1 MSDLNSIQ
9 SKVVVF
15 DLDET
20 LGYFTEFGIFYEL
33 LIKYLKISTPY
44 RTHVF
49 CSLLD
54 QYPHVL
60 RPNIWTVFK
69 YLKTK
74 KQKGNCSQVM
84 IYTNNQSPKEWTQM
98 IKHYIETRLEY
109 TLFDRIIG
117 AFKIN
122 GVIREVC
129 RTTNDKTTSDLVRCA
144 RLPENTQI
152 CFIDDV
158 YYENM
163 DNVYYIKVNPYVHNI
178 SINVMVNTFL
188 NSRLSGEYGIEYNN
202 QEQFLNYVRNK
213 IQQYKYTYKPKN
225 PDEYD
230 IDKIVTKQL
239 LVLLQEFFEI

>member
-1 MSDLNSIQ
+1 MLNADNLM

-33 LIKYLKISTPY
+33 LIKYIKISKQH

-69 YLKTK
+69 YLKAK
-74 KQKGNCSQVM
+74 KEKGFCSQVM

-109 TLFDRIIG
+109 KLFDKIIG

-129 RTTNDKTTSDLVRCA
+129 RTTSDKTTSDLVRCA
-144 RLPENTQI
+144 RLPEKTQI
-152 CFIDDV
+152 CFIDDT
-158 YYENM
+158 YFESM
-163 DNVYYIKVNPYVHNI
+163 DNVYYIKINPYIHNI
-178 SINVMVNTFL
+178 SINVMVNRFL
-188 NSRLSGEYGIEYNN
+188 NSRLSNNYGIKYNN
-202 QEQFLNYVRNK
+202 QKQFLNYVRNN
-213 IQQYKYTYKPKN
+213 ITHYKYTYKPKN

-239 LVLLQEFFEI
+239 LVLLQDFFEI

>member
-1 MSDLNSIQ
+1 MLNADNLM

-33 LIKYLKISTPY
+33 LIKYLKISKQY

-54 QYPHVL
+54 QYPEVL

-74 KQKGNCSQVM
+74 KKKGICSQVM
-84 IYTNNQSPKEWTQM
+84 IYTNNQSPKEWTEM

-109 TLFDRIIG
+109 KLFDKIIG

-144 RLPENTQI
+144 RLPEKTQI
-152 CFIDDV
+152 CFIDDT
-158 YYENM
+158 YFESM
-163 DNVYYIKVNPYVHNI
+163 DNVYYIKVNHYVHNI
-178 SINVMVNTFL
+178 SINVMVNRFL
-188 NSRLSGEYGIEYNN
+188 NSRLSNKYGIKYNN
-202 QEQFLNYVRNK
+202 QEQFLNYVRNN
-213 IQQYKYTYKPKN
+213 ITHYKYTYKPKN

-239 LVLLQEFFEI
+239 LVLLQDFFEI